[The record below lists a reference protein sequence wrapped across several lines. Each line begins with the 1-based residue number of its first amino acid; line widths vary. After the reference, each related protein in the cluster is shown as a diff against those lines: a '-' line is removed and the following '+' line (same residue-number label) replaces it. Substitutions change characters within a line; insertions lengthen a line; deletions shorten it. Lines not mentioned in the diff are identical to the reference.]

1 MRKLALLCLL
11 AATPALA
18 DEDFEAERR
27 VCFQHSNWAPTEHV
41 APGVANPPQHW
52 QGDFQQLCTDVEARA
67 KAASDAAK
75 LAQPANDLKFLQ
87 ETAKAAAGP

>member
-52 QGDFQQLCTDVEARA
+52 QGDVKQLCADMETRA
-67 KAASDAAK
+67 KGVSDAAR
-75 LAQPANDLKFLQ
+75 AAMPADALKTLRDA
-87 ETAKAAAGP
+87 AKAAAGP